1 MAVGMES
8 VVVGVAVA
16 GAGAW
21 AVRALVRSLKKPG
34 GCSSCAGSGAC
45 PLVKG
50 PLVNGSL
57 VDGPGAEGGA
67 SCCPTSP
74 PTESPARGQ

>member
-1 MAVGMES
+1 MNVGMET

-34 GCSSCAGSGAC
+34 GCSSCASSGGC
-45 PLVKG
+45 

-57 VDGPGAEGGA
+57 VEGPAAEGGA
-67 SCCPTSP
+67 SCCPTSL
-74 PTESPARGQ
+74 PTELPARGH

>member
-34 GCSSCAGSGAC
+34 GCSSCAGSGGC
-45 PLVKG
+45 

-57 VDGPGAEGGA
+57 AEGPAAEGGA
-67 SCCPTSP
+67 TTCSPSCPTE
-74 PTESPARGQ
+74 TPARGH

>member
-1 MAVGMES
+1 MAVGMETV
-8 VVVGVAVA
+8 VVVGAVA

-34 GCSSCAGSGAC
+34 RCSSCSGSGAC

-50 PLVNGSL
+50 P
-57 VDGPGAEGGA
+57 GAEGAA
-67 SCCPTSP
+67 SC
-74 PTESPARGQ
+74 PTETPARGR

>member
-1 MAVGMES
+1 MAVGVET
-8 VVVGVAVA
+8 VVVGAAVA

-50 PLVNGSL
+50 PG
-57 VDGPGAEGGA
+57 DEA
-67 SCCPTSP
+67 CPSTTLAP
-74 PTESPARGQ
+74 RGH